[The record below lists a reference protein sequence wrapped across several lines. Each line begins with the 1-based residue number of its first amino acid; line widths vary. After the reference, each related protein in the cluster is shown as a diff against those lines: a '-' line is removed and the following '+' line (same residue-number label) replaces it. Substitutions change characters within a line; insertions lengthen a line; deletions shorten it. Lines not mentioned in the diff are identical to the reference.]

1 MNEYKIRIIK
11 KYEFTLNNKSNEPL
25 DKQVSVIL
33 NENNMLDLPY
43 LRKTVKVKIKKM
55 KVVQN
60 NEKSK

>member
-11 KYEFTLNNKSNEPL
+11 KYEITLNNKSNEPL

-33 NENNMLDLPY
+33 NENNILDLPY

-55 KVVQN
+55 KGVKN

>member
-11 KYEFTLNNKSNEPL
+11 KYELTLNSKSNEPL

-33 NENNMLDLPY
+33 NENNMLDLTY

-55 KVVQN
+55 KGAQN
-60 NEKSK
+60 SEKSK